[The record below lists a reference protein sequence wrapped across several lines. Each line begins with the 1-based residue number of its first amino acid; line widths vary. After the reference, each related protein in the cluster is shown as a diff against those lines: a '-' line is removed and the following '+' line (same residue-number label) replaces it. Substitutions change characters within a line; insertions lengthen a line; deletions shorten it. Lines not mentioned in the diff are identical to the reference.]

1 MLTLVVRMMM
11 AVHSGNGLRIAHAKH
26 SPIGI
31 HYHRSGVG
39 VGKLTKSLSGEG
51 TAASLLNFGT
61 IFFFVV
67 PFTELV
73 RLSFDC
79 TNVPVRVDQ
88 AL

>member
-1 MLTLVVRMMM
+1 MLTLVMRMV
-11 AVHSGNGLRIAHAKH
+11 AIDSGGLGIAHAKH